1 MDDQKPRQQ
10 CARTGRLRRKQCNIS
25 LRRDKST
32 GTFGSYVLDDVGVL
46 QELSTS
52 SRSSKFNFLHENKG
66 LIETFRLFA
75 CRYAA

>member
-10 CARTGRLRRKQCNIS
+10 CARTGRLRNIS